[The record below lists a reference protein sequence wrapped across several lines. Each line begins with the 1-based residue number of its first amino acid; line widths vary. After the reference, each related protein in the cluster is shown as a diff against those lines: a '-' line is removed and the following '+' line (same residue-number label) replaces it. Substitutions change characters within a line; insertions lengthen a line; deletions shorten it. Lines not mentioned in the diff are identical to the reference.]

1 MNNCLDGTKDCP
13 VGGTNGSWGF
23 YVMGIFMACVF
34 QLGPKT
40 KYGES
45 EQNPAYWLH
54 LLLTAKENGAKVNWY
69 DPVKDQ
75 VQERPLTTGDWRYES
90 RRVVAKRKVGLNPF
104 ALSSGVLLNSLSFS
118 YCPLPELRILEYGP
132 AFSCPF

>member
-1 MNNCLDGTKDCP
+1 
-13 VGGTNGSWGF
+13 
-23 YVMGIFMACVF
+23 MAGVF

-54 LLLTAKENGAKVNWY
+54 LLLTAKEKGAKVNWY

-75 VQERPLTTGDWRYES
+75 VHERPLTTGDWRYVACS
-90 RRVVAKRKVGLNPF
+90 MASVVD
-104 ALSSGVLLNSLSFS
+104 
-118 YCPLPELRILEYGP
+118 
-132 AFSCPF
+132 

>member
-45 EQNPAYWLH
+45 EQNPAYWLK
-54 LLLTAKENGAKVNWY
+54 LLLTTKEKGVKVTWY
-69 DPVKDQ
+69 DPVKDKTY
-75 VQERPLTTGDWRYES
+75 ERPLSPNDWRYVCVET
-90 RRVVAKRKVGLNPF
+90 RMFDVGV
-104 ALSSGVLLNSLSFS
+104 G
-118 YCPLPELRILEYGP
+118 
-132 AFSCPF
+132 